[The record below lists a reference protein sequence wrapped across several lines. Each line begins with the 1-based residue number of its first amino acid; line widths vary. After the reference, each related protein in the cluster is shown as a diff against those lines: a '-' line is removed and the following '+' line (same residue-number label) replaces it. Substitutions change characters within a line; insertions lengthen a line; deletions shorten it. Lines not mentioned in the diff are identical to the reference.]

1 MIFTVIKTILM
12 DIVTAVAGLL
22 WMTVLWVGI
31 PMLVLCPVLC
41 FIGMAESENPLL
53 YRNLLYG
60 WFFVV
65 VFGGGYL
72 YIKDL
77 IYRLS

>member
-1 MIFTVIKTILM
+1 MTITVIKTILM

-22 WMTVLWVGI
+22 TMTALWVGI
-31 PMLVLCPVLC
+31 PMLIFGPFLCI
-41 FIGMAESENPLL
+41 IGMAESENPLL
-53 YRNLLYG
+53 YRNLLIG

-65 VFGGGYL
+65 VFGGGFM
-72 YIKDL
+72 YIKGL